1 MQKIKHK
8 KISSLQMDDVIV
20 NVYKNFVHIIDTT
33 DLSQIFHLICYNG
46 ESIEFYESEQAINFL
61 NSIPE

>member
-1 MQKIKHK
+1 METIKHK
-8 KISSLQMDDVIV
+8 KLNSYQTEDVIV

-33 DLSQIFHLICYNG
+33 DLFQIFHLICYNG

>member
-1 MQKIKHK
+1 METIKHK
-8 KISSLQMDDVIV
+8 KLNSYQTEDVIV

-33 DLSQIFHLICYNG
+33 DLFQIFHLIYYNG